1 MELFPTNQDT
11 PSLPYLRITTKL
23 LSIFKIKLFPP
34 HPSVAPSSQ
43 VDRNNPSWD
52 LGRLF
57 KAALLRDDIQ
67 PPLLSHWGS
76 WDRCQ
81 HTPSHVCH
89 CINLQG
95 EAERVGSFL
104 KKVLRWRT
112 KGNLPPGNKTRASWH
127 SWCVLL
133 HPQTWRSAYTTSS
146 SALSHSPLSSKAC
159 GFYQKGK
166 ATMTLCVSSNRS
178 VLNCKVILREMIR
191 AAQWR
196 KNWLVLKLI
205 LKTKTLVILQHWKS
219 VIQFL

>member
-127 SWCVLL
+127 CGVCYCTHRLGAVLIQHL
-133 HPQTWRSAYTTSS
+133 AAPYHTAHYLP
-146 SALSHSPLSSKAC
+146 K
-159 GFYQKGK
+159 
-166 ATMTLCVSSNRS
+166 
-178 VLNCKVILREMIR
+178 R
-191 AAQWR
+191 AAFTERERQQWLFVCQATVPCWIV
-196 KNWLVLKLI
+196 K
-205 LKTKTLVILQHWKS
+205 
-219 VIQFL
+219 

>member
-23 LSIFKIKLFPP
+23 LSMFKIKLFPP
-34 HPSVAPSSQ
+34 HPSVALSSQ
-43 VDRNNPSWD
+43 VDRNNPNWD

-57 KAALLRDDIQ
+57 QAALLRDDVQ

-104 KKVLRWRT
+104 KKSLDEAPRETCLQEIKPVHHGTRGVRYCTHRLGAVLIQHLAAPYHT
-112 KGNLPPGNKTRASWH
+112 AHYLPKRVAFTE
-127 SWCVLL
+127 
-133 HPQTWRSAYTTSS
+133 
-146 SALSHSPLSSKAC
+146 
-159 GFYQKGK
+159 
-166 ATMTLCVSSNRS
+166 
-178 VLNCKVILREMIR
+178 RER
-191 AAQWR
+191 QQWR
-196 KNWLVLKLI
+196 FVCQATVPCWIVK
-205 LKTKTLVILQHWKS
+205 
-219 VIQFL
+219 